1 MEKDYYTFEELDNIE
16 EQLLNMVGSEELYIA
31 VSKWLGYE
39 KLGEF
44 MKDYCRDY
52 DIELDSEVLENEK

>member
-1 MEKDYYTFEELDNIE
+1 MKKDYYTFEELDSIE
-16 EQLLNMVGSEELYIA
+16 EQLFNMVGSEELYTA
-31 VSKWLGYE
+31 VSKWLGYD